1 MVILLDHPGYGK
13 PVALAHL
20 ASQSPM
26 HDPEIGDLAEY
37 FPILIHAAELNLTGF
52 GFKDIN
58 EIITT
63 SIS

>member
-1 MVILLDHPGYGK
+1 
-13 PVALAHL
+13 LAHL
-20 ASQSPM
+20 ASQIAM